1 MPTQIEIRDEAGG
14 RRDPEYQK
22 YAFDPETGKHRNFV
36 GGHWEEMGEKQIAF
50 LRKQGLQPGHRFLD
64 VGCGSL
70 RAGRLISQYV
80 DPGNYYGI
88 DINHSLLVA
97 GYDNELDDAG
107 RARLPSKNLRATDR
121 FDADFGVEF
130 DMAIAQSVFTHVSL
144 NWIRLCLAR
153 VAQVMAPGGR
163 FYATFFEMPDDFP
176 IDGISRSGKRFTE
189 RNAYWYY
196 RRDLRWAARRSPW
209 DFRYIGKWG
218 HPAGSRMVEFT
229 RQAD

>member
-1 MPTQIEIRDEAGG
+1 MPSR
-14 RRDPEYQK
+14 
-22 YAFDPETGKHRNFV
+22 
-36 GGHWEEMGEKQIAF
+36 
-50 LRKQGLQPGHRFLD
+50 
-64 VGCGSL
+64 
-70 RAGRLISQYV
+70 
-80 DPGNYYGI
+80 
-88 DINHSLLVA
+88 
-97 GYDNELDDAG
+97 
-107 RARLPSKNLRATDR
+107 NLRATDR
-121 FDADFGVEF
+121 FDADFGVQF

-153 VAQVMAPGGR
+153 VSQVMAPGGR

-176 IDGISRSGKRFTE
+176 IDGVSRTGKRFTE

-209 DFRYIGKWG
+209 DFRYIGRWG

>member
-1 MPTQIEIRDEAGG
+1 MPTEIEIRDEAGG
-14 RRDPEYQK
+14 RRDPEYQR
-22 YAFDPETGKHRNFV
+22 YAFDPATGQHRTFV
-36 GGHWEEMGEKQIAF
+36 GGHWDEMGDKQIAF
-50 LRKQGLQPGHRFLD
+50 LREQGLQPGHRFLD

-107 RARLPSKNLRATDR
+107 RARLPSTNLRATDR
-121 FDADFGVEF
+121 FDADFGVRF

-153 VAQVMAPGGR
+153 VSQVMAPGGR

-176 IDGISRSGKRFTE
+176 IDGVSRTGKRFTE

-209 DFRYIGKWG
+209 DFRYIGRWG

-229 RQAD
+229 RQAG